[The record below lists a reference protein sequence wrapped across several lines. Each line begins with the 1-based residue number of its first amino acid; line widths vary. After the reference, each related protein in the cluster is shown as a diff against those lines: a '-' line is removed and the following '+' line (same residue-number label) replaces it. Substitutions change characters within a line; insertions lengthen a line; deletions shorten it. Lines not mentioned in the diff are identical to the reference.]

1 MTFSEANREFKIS
14 HTSHK
19 RHLIISDK
27 NVVSHFNLYRKI
39 SSKIPLQL
47 QVFSQLQSDF
57 KLFQQII
64 TVLYCFVGTCS
75 STTLSIAYCL
85 PKSIVKISETKKDYS
100 ACRTDNK
107 LSFLS
112 RERGKK
118 YILSMNSFFP
128 CKFHVAKMHII
139 CSFSDTNNCLF

>member
-19 RHLIISDK
+19 KALNNIRKGYVTLQ
-27 NVVSHFNLYRKI
+27 FYRKI

-64 TVLYCFVGTCS
+64 TLLYCFVGTCS

-85 PKSIVKISETKKDYS
+85 PKSIVKISETRKDYS
-100 ACRTDNK
+100 ACHTDNK

-128 CKFHVAKMHII
+128 CKFHVAKMHIS
-139 CSFSDTNNCLF
+139 CSFRDTNTYLF